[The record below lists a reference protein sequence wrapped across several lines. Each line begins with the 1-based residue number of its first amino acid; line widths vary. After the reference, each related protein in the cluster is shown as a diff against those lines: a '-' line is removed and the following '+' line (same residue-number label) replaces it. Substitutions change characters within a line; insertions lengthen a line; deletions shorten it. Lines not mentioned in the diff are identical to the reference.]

1 MDDIDREILDCL
13 QQDATMPRT
22 EIARRVHLSTTP
34 CWRRVQ
40 KLKDSG
46 VIKKEVALLDREKL
60 NVGLTAFVSV
70 RTNQHTPEWVAKFV
84 QAIADI
90 PEVVECYRMSG
101 EVDYLIRIV
110 IPGMKAYD
118 DVYNQLI
125 QAVDIYDVT
134 TSFAMEEIKYS
145 TAIPLDYIE

>member
-110 IPGMKAYD
+110 IPEMKAYD

-125 QAVDIYDVT
+125 QAVDIYDIT